1 MVARYDNAAVAI
13 LLCVSFFLS
22 DLRFTPSL
30 SFEATSDRVPFSMGR
45 TCVVMEIPAL
55 RSKWRCAPL
64 EPLFILPIP
73 AQPLGLR
80 TSKLLRAEPRRLTA

>member
-30 SFEATSDRVPFSMGR
+30 SFEATGERVPFSMGR
-45 TCVVMEIPAL
+45 TCVVMEIPTVAL
-55 RSKWRCAPL
+55 LPRNDVVVEYLPSLRGGHRPTWQSHTTT
-64 EPLFILPIP
+64 LFAGI
-73 AQPLGLR
+73 
-80 TSKLLRAEPRRLTA
+80 